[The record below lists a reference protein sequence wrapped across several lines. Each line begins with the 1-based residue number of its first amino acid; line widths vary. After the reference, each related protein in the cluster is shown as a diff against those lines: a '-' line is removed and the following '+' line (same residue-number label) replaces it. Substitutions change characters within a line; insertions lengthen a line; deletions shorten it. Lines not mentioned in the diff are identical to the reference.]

1 MKLRNIIFELDQY
14 FQLNKYNLLKGPWI
28 KIESPVLIVTK
39 SLIFLCEEIEAKW
52 LLNDNCGLLEAST
65 YCFSS
70 VETKF
75 FSSSGFF
82 KIEIENEVTRKVVKM
97 TPSRRII

>member
-1 MKLRNIIFELDQY
+1 MKLRNIIFELDH
-14 FQLNKYNLLKGPWI
+14 FQLNKYNLKGPWI

-52 LLNDNCGLLEAST
+52 LLNDDCGLLEAST

-70 VETKF
+70 VETKSF
-75 FSSSGFF
+75 SSGFF
-82 KIEIENEVTRKVVKM
+82 KIEIENEVTRKVVKI